1 LVDLDLGR
9 VPDIRRR
16 SWELVVQAE
25 VVQGE
30 EEAIE
35 EVLRDKVKTWRAL
48 PRRNS
53 IKIVNFVLSLSPTA
67 HIHLTLQ

>member
-1 LVDLDLGR
+1 VDLDLGR

-16 SWELVVQAE
+16 SRELVVQAE

-35 EVLRDKVKTWRAL
+35 EVLRDLVKTWRAL

-67 HIHLTLQ
+67 QIHFTLQ

>member
-1 LVDLDLGR
+1 VDLDLGR

-16 SWELVVQAE
+16 SRELVVQAE

-35 EVLRDKVKTWRAL
+35 EVLRDLVKTWRAL

-53 IKIVNFVLSLSPTA
+53 IKIVNFVRSLSPTA
-67 HIHLTLQ
+67 QIHFTLQ